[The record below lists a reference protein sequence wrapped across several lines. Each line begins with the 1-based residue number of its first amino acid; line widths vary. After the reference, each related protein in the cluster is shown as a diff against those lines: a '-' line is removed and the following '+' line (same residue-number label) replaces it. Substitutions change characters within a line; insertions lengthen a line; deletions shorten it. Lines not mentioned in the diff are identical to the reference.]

1 MHADQFDAV
10 AFRFVDEHT
19 RGRLIVAPGSPA
31 SMTLSSNAWPTA
43 TPCSSTELS
52 GMSTSWTESRW
63 PGKVNAGLR
72 DGTSSG
78 RWHWGKPGRLANRT
92 VSRKIYIHVNNTNPM
107 ILEDSPE
114 RRQLEAAGFEVG
126 RDGREFFL

>member
-10 AFRFVDEHT
+10 AFRFVDKHT
-19 RGRLIVAPGSPA
+19 RGRLIIAPGLAGLDDALVECLADCDALLVDGTFWDEHELEKVAGRAKSTPA
-31 SMTLSSNAWPTA
+31 S
-43 TPCSSTELS
+43 
-52 GMSTSWTESRW
+52 GMGHL
-63 PGKVNAGLR
+63 PVG
-72 DGTSSG
+72 GTGGSLD
-78 RWHWGKPGRLANRT
+78 WLASRT
-92 VSRKIYIHVNNTNPM
+92 VSRKMYIHVNNTNPM